1 MSIGKEVGQKRE
13 TTTQEILTD
22 IDRQTAIG
30 ILGTATSFGLIE
42 VQLILAS
49 VSAILTAVCLG
60 IQIWKNLKK

>member
-1 MSIGKEVGQKRE
+1 LSLGKEVGQKRE
-13 TTTQEILTD
+13 TKTQEILTD
-22 IDRQTAIG
+22 MNRQTAIG
-30 ILGTATSFGLIE
+30 ILGTATSFGLFE